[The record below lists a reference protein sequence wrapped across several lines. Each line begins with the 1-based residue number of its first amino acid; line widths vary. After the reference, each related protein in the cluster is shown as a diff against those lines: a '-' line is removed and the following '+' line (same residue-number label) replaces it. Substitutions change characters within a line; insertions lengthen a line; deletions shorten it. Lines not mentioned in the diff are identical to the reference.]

1 MVIKGIEHFI
11 KADWFSMEKT
21 AKKRWKLYHVCL
33 KVFFLDNKYTF
44 LISKVQAMH
53 FMLKM

>member
-1 MVIKGIEHFI
+1 MVIKGIEHFV

-44 LISKVQAMH
+44 LISKVQAIH